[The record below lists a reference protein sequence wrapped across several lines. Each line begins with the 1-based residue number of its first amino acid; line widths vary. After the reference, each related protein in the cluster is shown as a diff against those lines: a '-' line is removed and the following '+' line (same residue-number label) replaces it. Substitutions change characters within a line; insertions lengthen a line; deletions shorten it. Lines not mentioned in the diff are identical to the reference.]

1 MLRLICG
8 GFIWLRS
15 FIRSRHDLGLEIVA
29 LRQQLIVLKRRT
41 KRPRL
46 RGSDRLFWVLLR
58 RVWPKWSNP
67 PLIVKPET
75 IVRWHRKGFRLYWRF
90 RSRSKPVGR
99 PVTGPEVRTA
109 LHTLASE
116 NPTWG
121 APRIHGELLMLGFE
135 ISERTVS
142 RYLRRLHR
150 RDGAAQLWR
159 TFLNNHRELIAG
171 MDFFTVITANFRIL
185 YCLFLIRHDRR
196 EIVHLNVTEHPTGE
210 WVVQQL
216 REAFSESADGQY
228 LIFDRDAKFSAEVHQ
243 FLDSAGIS
251 GIRTSYRSP
260 WQNGVAERWV
270 RSFRNDLLDHVIVL
284 HETHL
289 RRLARDYLSY
299 YHADRTHDGLD
310 KDTPRGRPPSI
321 KNPSEQLASHPR
333 LGGLHHRY
341 SWAKVA

>member
-1 MLRLICG
+1 M
-8 GFIWLRS
+8 
-15 FIRSRHDLGLEIVA
+15 
-29 LRQQLIVLKRRT
+29 
-41 KRPRL
+41 
-46 RGSDRLFWVLLR
+46 
-58 RVWPKWSNP
+58 
-67 PLIVKPET
+67 
-75 IVRWHRKGFRLYWRF
+75 
-90 RSRSKPVGR
+90 
-99 PVTGPEVRTA
+99 
-109 LHTLASE
+109 ASE

-121 APRIHGELLMLGFE
+121 APRIHGELLMLGFV

-142 RYLRRLHR
+142 RYLGRLHR
-150 RDGAAQLWR
+150 RDGASQLWR
-159 TFLNNHRELIAG
+159 AFLKNHRELIVG

-196 EIVHLNVTEHPTGE
+196 EIIHLNVTPHPTGD

-216 REAFSESADGQY
+216 REAFPENTDDQY
-228 LIFDRDAKFSAEVHQ
+228 LIFDRDAKFSAEVQQ

-251 GIRTSYRSP
+251 AVRTSYRSP

-289 RRLARDYLSY
+289 RRLARDYLGY

-310 KDTPRGRPPSI
+310 KDTPHRKPPSI
-321 KNPSEQLASHPR
+321 RKPGEQLASPPR

-341 SWAKVA
+341 SWAKAA

>member
-1 MLRLICG
+1 MLWLIFG
-8 GFIWLRS
+8 LFTWLTS
-15 FIRSRHDLGLEIVA
+15 FLRSRHDLGLEIVA
-29 LRQQLIVLKRRT
+29 LRQQLVVLKRRT
-41 KRPRL
+41 KRAHL
-46 RGSDRLFWVLLR
+46 RRSDRLFWVMLR
-58 RVWPKWSNP
+58 RVWAKWPNP
-67 PLIVKPET
+67 LLIVKPDT
-75 IVRWHRKGFRLYWRF
+75 VVRWHRKGFRLYWRF
-90 RSRSKPVGR
+90 RSRSERVGR
-99 PVTGPEVRTA
+99 PVIARDVRA
-109 LHTLASE
+109 SIHTMASE

-121 APRIHGELLMLGFE
+121 APRVHGELLKLGFE

-142 RYLRRLHR
+142 RYLSRLQPSDR
-150 RDGAAQLWR
+150 AAQLWR
-159 TFLNNHRELIAG
+159 TFLKNHREVIAG

-185 YCLFLIRHDRR
+185 YCLFLIQHDRR
-196 EIVHLNVTEHPTGE
+196 KIIYLNVTEHPTGE

-216 REAFSESADGQY
+216 REAFSETRDDQY
-228 LIFDRDAKFSAEVHQ
+228 LIFDRDAKFSADMHQ

-251 GIRTSYRSP
+251 AVRTSYRSP

-289 RRLARDYLSY
+289 RRLARDYLGY

-310 KDTPRGRPPSI
+310 KDTPQGRPPSI
-321 KNPSEQLASHPR
+321 RNPGERLASHPR